1 MTANRQRV
9 GYLAVFLIAITV
21 LPAGLVALWR
31 YPIVGVI
38 LILSALALSIPVGG
52 RTLPDKALGFR
63 LEFLTELRAVLYRA
77 NRWAFVVLYYAGL
90 RLDRGQGQKPP
101 TTSTQAK
108 PAPI

>member
-1 MTANRQRV
+1 MTANRQQV
-9 GYLAVFLIAITV
+9 GYLAVFLFAIAV
-21 LPAGLVALWR
+21 LPARLIALWC

-38 LILSALALSIPVGG
+38 LILSALALSIQIGG
-52 RTLPDKALGFR
+52 RTSPDQALRFGW
-63 LEFLTELRAVLYRA
+63 EFLTEPRTVLYRA